1 MVTKEQMVT
10 HSYEYVFYD
19 LSLLENKLIIKKI
32 NIIDSIN
39 LII

>member
-1 MVTKEQMVT
+1 MVT